1 MDLENSKDNELSSDI
16 SVETNDTSSDG
27 SDNIVVD
34 SISDDSFDDLENKIY
49 ANTDYEEL
57 PPAKN
62 RSTPTPQPNDA
73 PPKKLHL
80 GICFMII
87 VLLFLL
93 IWCARNIDPLING
106 AKNIHA
112 MFVKEKPDENALE
125 NLTIYVETATIYDVD
140 TSIPV
145 KLSVAPATANI
156 DNLVCESSGGIFTKD
171 GQELSFS
178 ADSDG
183 MYILCVSSGNIKSNE
198 ITIEVEDKIAKTE
211 REDAAQKEAQD
222 KAVIDAQIAA
232 AQAQARQ
239 ESESQQSSTF
249 QSQQQAIQ
257 QPQTSSYVVNTST
270 DKFHKPSCRDVSK
283 IAPENYWAYDGT
295 RDDLINQG
303 YSPCGH
309 CNP

>member
-1 MDLENSKDNELSSDI
+1 MDLENPKDNELFSDI
-16 SVETNDTSSDG
+16 SGETNDAS

-34 SISDDSFDDLENKIY
+34 SISDDGFDDLENKIY

-57 PPAKN
+57 LPAKN
-62 RSTPTPQPNDA
+62 RSTPTPQPDDA

-112 MFVKEKPDENALE
+112 
-125 NLTIYVETATIYDVD
+125 IYVETATIYDVD

-145 KLSVAPATANI
+145 KLSVAPSTANI

-171 GQELSFS
+171 GQELTFS

-239 ESESQQSSTF
+239 QSESQQSSTF
-249 QSQQQAIQ
+249 QSQQQAVQ

-283 IAPENYWAYDGT
+283 IIPENYWAYNGT

>member
-1 MDLENSKDNELSSDI
+1 
-16 SVETNDTSSDG
+16 
-27 SDNIVVD
+27 
-34 SISDDSFDDLENKIY
+34 
-49 ANTDYEEL
+49 
-57 PPAKN
+57 
-62 RSTPTPQPNDA
+62 
-73 PPKKLHL
+73 
-80 GICFMII
+80 MII

-145 KLSVAPATANI
+145 KLSVAPSTANI

-171 GQELSFS
+171 GQELTFS

-211 REDAAQKEAQD
+211 REDAAQKT
-222 KAVIDAQIAA
+222 K
-232 AQAQARQ
+232 
-239 ESESQQSSTF
+239 
-249 QSQQQAIQ
+249 
-257 QPQTSSYVVNTST
+257 
-270 DKFHKPSCRDVSK
+270 
-283 IAPENYWAYDGT
+283 
-295 RDDLINQG
+295 LL
-303 YSPCGH
+303 
-309 CNP
+309 